1 MSGASVLKILFLM
14 YDALP
19 PFRPDVKALFGQELP
34 KLGVCSDL
42 LGQTSPDYS
51 PSARWGGG
59 ELLPMGRQRKG
70 LLGEFIRP
78 FRDLVGL
85 LRHLKPEHRV
95 IQVRDKIRTGVLA
108 WIVAR
113 LTGRKIVYW
122 MSFPFADGF
131 EARAR
136 ELGRSKGWVV
146 WLANWSRATLARWV
160 FYRFLVHRV
169 DHLFVQSDAMLQ
181 MMQRRTGLAAQRMT
195 AVPMGVAASWLS
207 RDRQALAGERPT
219 VLEGRRVLA
228 YMGTLARSR
237 QPEFLLR
244 VLERI
249 RESEPS
255 ALLLLIGDAP
265 SADEQAW
272 LREQIASSPAANAV
286 HLTGWLAPEEGQRW
300 LAHAEL
306 GYSPIPRGP
315 LFDVGSPTK
324 AMEYMALGIPCV
336 ANDNPDQRL
345 ALEQSGAGLCV
356 PMEVEAFAQASL
368 RILRDPEL
376 AQRLSECGPT
386 WIAQHRSY
394 PVLAAK
400 VAAAYRTL
408 LEPSH
413 VA

>member
-1 MSGASVLKILFLM
+1 MSGATVLKLLFLM

-51 PSARWGGG
+51 PSVRWGGG

-70 LLGEFIRP
+70 LLAEFIRP
-78 FRDLVGL
+78 FQDLVGL

-95 IQVRDKIRTGVLA
+95 IQVRDKVRTGVLA

-136 ELGRSKGWVV
+136 EVGRSKGWLV
-146 WLANWSRATLARWV
+146 WLANWSRALLARQV
-160 FYRFLVHRV
+160 YYGFLVHRV
-169 DHLFVQSDAMLQ
+169 DHLFVQSDEMLH
-181 MMQRRTGLAAQRMT
+181 MMQRRSGLPAERMT
-195 AVPMGVAASWLS
+195 AVPMGVEAGWLG
-207 RDRQALAGERPT
+207 RDRKALAGERPT

-228 YMGTLARSR
+228 YVGTLARSR

-244 VLERI
+244 VLERV
-249 RESEPS
+249 REFEPS

-265 SADEQAW
+265 SADERAW
-272 LREQIASSPAANAV
+272 LREQIAASPAAAAV
-286 HLTGWLAPEEGQRW
+286 HLTGWLAPEAGQRW

-324 AMEYMALGIPCV
+324 AMEYMAQGVPCV

-368 RILRDPEL
+368 RILRDAEL
-376 AQRLSECGPT
+376 AQRLSECGPP

-400 VAAAYRTL
+400 VAAAYQKL
-408 LEPSH
+408 QEPSR
-413 VA
+413 AA

>member
-1 MSGASVLKILFLM
+1 MRLFFLM

-19 PFRPDVKALFGQELP
+19 PFRADVKVLFGQELP
-34 KLGVCSDL
+34 RLGIVSDVA
-42 LGQTSPDYS
+42 GQVASDADHISP
-51 PSARWGGG
+51 WTGG
-59 ELLPMGRQRKG
+59 ETYQAGRQLKG
-70 LLGEFIRP
+70 LLGEWVRP
-78 FRDLVGL
+78 LQDLNCM
-85 LRHLKPEHRV
+85 LRRLRAEHTV

-136 ELGRSKGWVV
+136 EVGRSKGLIV
-146 WLANWSRATLARWV
+146 WLANWSRAFLARHV
-160 FYRFLVHRV
+160 YYGFLVHRV
-169 DHLFVQSDAMLQ
+169 DHLFVQSEAMLH
-181 MMQRRTGLAAQRMT
+181 MLQRRSGLPAERMT
-195 AVPMGVAASWLS
+195 AVPMGVEAGWLG
-207 RDRQALAGERPT
+207 RDRKALAGERPT

-228 YMGTLARSR
+228 YVGTLARSR

-244 VLERI
+244 VLERV
-249 RESEPS
+249 RESEPA

-265 SADEQAW
+265 SADERTW
-272 LREQIASSPAANAV
+272 LREQIAASPAADAV
-286 HLTGWLAPEEGQRW
+286 HLTGWLAPEAGQRW

-324 AMEYMALGIPCV
+324 AMEYMAQGVPCV

-345 ALEQSGAGLCV
+345 ALEQSGAGFCV

-368 RILRDPEL
+368 RILRDADL
-376 AQRLSECGPT
+376 ASRLGEGGPP
-386 WIAQHRSY
+386 WIARHRSY
-394 PVLAAK
+394 PVLAAR
-400 VAAAYRTL
+400 VAAVYRRLDSRVGTD
-408 LEPSH
+408 
-413 VA
+413 